1 MFHQTHRQLSWP
13 PSGRWLQA
21 GARLRREGMRPNF
34 FSDFVWQSQS
44 LSASLNFCLPVYS
57 FLTVLIF
64 SQNLYIVLWQSQFLF
79 DCINLCRFSQCNVCL
94 SVGIYDNWHV
104 FLSNYFSQRLFGST
118 SQFLSDCLEL
128 LTRFIGSFH
137 CAKEILNWK
146 LSKKTSFRVL
156 KIAEP

>member
-1 MFHQTHRQLSWP
+1 MFLQTHRQLSWP

-44 LSASLNFCLPVYS
+44 LSASLNFCLPV
-57 FLTVLIF
+57 LIF
-64 SQNLYIVLWQSQFLF
+64 FDSLNFVSKFISFQFLF

-104 FLSNYFSQRLFGST
+104 FCQGIFLNVCFGST

-128 LTRFIGSFH
+128 LTRLIGSFH
-137 CAKEILNWK
+137 CAEEILNWK
-146 LSKKTSFRVL
+146 LSKKISFRVL